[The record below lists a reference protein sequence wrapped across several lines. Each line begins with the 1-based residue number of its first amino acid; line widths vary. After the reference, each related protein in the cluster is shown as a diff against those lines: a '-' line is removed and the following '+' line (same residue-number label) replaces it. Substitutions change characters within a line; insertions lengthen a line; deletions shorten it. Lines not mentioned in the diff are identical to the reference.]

1 MPERKE
7 PRPVPQ
13 WIRRGP
19 AKPADHSEGQS
30 DDGNVALADSAQ
42 KTS

>member
-19 AKPADHSEGQS
+19 AEAGRSFGRTE
-30 DDGNVALADSAQ
+30 
-42 KTS
+42 